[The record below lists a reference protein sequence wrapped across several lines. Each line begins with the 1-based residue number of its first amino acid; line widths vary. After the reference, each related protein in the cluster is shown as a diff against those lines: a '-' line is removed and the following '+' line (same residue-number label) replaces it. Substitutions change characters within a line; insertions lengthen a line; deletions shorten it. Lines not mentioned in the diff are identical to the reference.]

1 MGKQPWSSCNNYM
14 TQTTTTTNEHKTASR
29 IHEST
34 AFSIVSSSLG
44 KNSIFKHLSSTSWE
58 HLNSPGCLTALS
70 SAEPSTPQCP
80 QPIFPTNPRPLTSS
94 VFPTNPRPTPASTA
108 LTTGTPSSPPVR
120 PQPLSPQARRP
131 IPRTSPQASPLITQP
146 HHLLLSFSHSL
157 PLKENPHEEQQLL
170 FLLPLHQG
178 ISTLC
183 SCCLPSVAAT
193 HHTIDLSFCGSAP
206 LLCFS
211 ISFSPSALCSKHRA
225 ATQY

>member
-1 MGKQPWSSCNNYM
+1 MGAPQQPRLPHR
-14 TQTTTTTNEHKTASR
+14 T
-29 IHEST
+29 
-34 AFSIVSSSLG
+34 
-44 KNSIFKHLSSTSWE
+44 
-58 HLNSPGCLTALS
+58 S

-108 LTTGTPSSPPVR
+108 LTTGTPSSPPIR
-120 PQPLSPQARRP
+120 PQPLSPQARKP
-131 IPRTSPQASPLITQP
+131 LPRTSPQASPLITQP

-183 SCCLPSVAAT
+183 PCCLPSVAAT
-193 HHTIDLSFCGSAP
+193 QPPQHST
-206 LLCFS
+206 
-211 ISFSPSALCSKHRA
+211 SPSLPLCSLQKARSSNTSVA
-225 ATQY
+225 DRKSVV